1 MCRHKIMSRN
11 LVILLVVMS
20 AAVAGLIVF
29 SKMRTR
35 TGDHVT
41 GTAPT
46 TDTTPSPVATQ
57 TPDVVQPSIVR
68 PSVAV
73 PTNVQIPVV
82 KPIIPQIQTGSVA
95 TTTTIPVPAITN
107 DAATL
112 PDTKPLPV
120 LEKEYVA
127 TTNRDTRLDLMMDIA
142 DAPGPEAVK
151 ALARL
156 FVVETDPDLKVDLL
170 DSLLGIEGQVE
181 EKLKMLT
188 LGTEKGLPT
197 DVRQSAIDGLIDLD
211 DQRVIPV
218 LNGLLNDPDEEIREG
233 AKDALEMLQ
242 SKPAVK
248 LK

>member
-1 MCRHKIMSRN
+1 
-11 LVILLVVMS
+11 MS

-29 SKMRTR
+29 SKLRPR
-35 TGDHVT
+35 PGEQVAVT
-41 GTAPT
+41 VPT
-46 TDTTPSPVATQ
+46 DPAAVATQ
-57 TPDVVQPSIVR
+57 AARAIPPTTEYAP
-68 PSVAV
+68 VA
-73 PTNVQIPVV
+73 PAANVQIPVV
-82 KPIIPQIQTGSVA
+82 KPVVPQIQTGFVA
-95 TTTTIPVPAITN
+95 RTTTIPVPVITN
-107 DAATL
+107 DATA
-112 PDTKPLPV
+112 PETKTLPV

-142 DAPGPEAVK
+142 DAPGPDAVR
-151 ALARL
+151 ALTRL
-156 FVVETDPDLKVDLL
+156 FEVETDPDLKVDLL

-181 EKLKMLT
+181 EKLKMLM
-188 LGTEKGLPT
+188 LGTEKSLPT

-218 LNGLLNDPDEEIREG
+218 LNGLLNDPDEEVREG

>member
-1 MCRHKIMSRN
+1 
-11 LVILLVVMS
+11 VD
-20 AAVAGLIVF
+20 G
-29 SKMRTR
+29 
-35 TGDHVT
+35 
-41 GTAPT
+41 GTPAT
-46 TDTTPSPVATQ
+46 TDP
-57 TPDVVQPSIVR
+57 QP
-68 PSVAV
+68 
-73 PTNVQIPVV
+73 PVV
-82 KPIIPQIQTGSVA
+82 KPLVPSSAQIQTGLVA
-95 TTTTIPVPAITN
+95 RPPTIPVFTN
-107 DAATL
+107 DAPGILEA
-112 PDTKPLPV
+112 KPLPV
-120 LEKEYVA
+120 MEKEYVA
-127 TTNRDTRLDLMMDIA
+127 TTNRDTRLDIMMDIA
-142 DAPGPEAVK
+142 EWPGADGVR

-156 FVVETDPDLKVDLL
+156 FEVETDPDLKVDLL

-188 LGTEKGLPT
+188 LGTQKGLPT

>member
-1 MCRHKIMSRN
+1 MSRN
-11 LVILLVVMS
+11 LVILLVLMC
-20 AAVAGLIVF
+20 AAVAGMIVF
-29 SKMRTR
+29 SKLRPKPGQQAAASSPTE
-35 TGDHVT
+35 T
-41 GTAPT
+41 PT
-46 TDTTPSPVATQ
+46 TPTAARNPPS
-57 TPDVVQPSIVR
+57 VQPATDHA
-68 PSVAV
+68 PLATT
-73 PTNVQIPVV
+73 TNVQIPVV
-82 KPIIPQIQTGSVA
+82 KPFVPQIQTGVVA
-95 TTTTIPVPAITN
+95 RTTTIPVPVVTN
-107 DAATL
+107 ELPAAL
-112 PDTKPLPV
+112 ETKPLPV

-127 TTNRDTRLDLMMDIA
+127 TTNRDTRLDLMMDIS
-142 DAPGPEAVK
+142 DAPGPEAVQ

-156 FVVETDPDLKVDLL
+156 FVIETDPDLKVDLL

-188 LGTEKGLPT
+188 LGTQKGLPT

-218 LNGLLNDPDEEIREG
+218 LNGLLNDPDEDIREG

>member
-1 MCRHKIMSRN
+1 MSRN

-20 AAVAGLIVF
+20 AAVAGMIVF
-29 SKMRTR
+29 SKMRPR
-35 TGDHVT
+35 SDQQAAVSV
-41 GTAPT
+41 P
-46 TDTTPSPVATQ
+46 TDTTPAPTPAVTQ
-57 TPDVVQPSIVR
+57 NPPPVQPPVVR
-68 PSVAV
+68 TPVAV

-82 KPIIPQIQTGSVA
+82 KPLVPQIQTGAVA
-95 TTTTIPVPAITN
+95 RNPTIPVPVITN
-107 DAATL
+107 DTPGL
-112 PDTKPLPV
+112 PEAKTLPV

-142 DAPGPEAVK
+142 DAPGPDAVR
-151 ALARL
+151 ALTRL
-156 FVVETDPDLKVDLL
+156 FQAETDPDLKVDLL

-188 LGTEKGLPT
+188 LGAEKGLPT

-211 DQRVIPV
+211 DPRVIPV
-218 LNGLLNDPDEEIREG
+218 LNGLLNDPDEEVREG

>member
-1 MCRHKIMSRN
+1 MSRN
-11 LVILLVVMS
+11 FVILLVVMS

-29 SKMRTR
+29 SKMRSR
-35 TGDHVT
+35 PGQQAAVSV
-41 GTAPT
+41 P
-46 TDTTPSPVATQ
+46 TDTTPAPAVTQNPPPVQPLIDRTPVAG
-57 TPDVVQPSIVR
+57 
-68 PSVAV
+68 A
-73 PTNVQIPVV
+73 TNVQISVV
-82 KPIIPQIQTGSVA
+82 KPRVPQIQTGVVPRTA
-95 TTTTIPVPAITN
+95 TIPVPTITN
-107 DAATL
+107 DTPGL
-112 PDTKPLPV
+112 PGLAQTKPLPV

-127 TTNRDTRLDLMMDIA
+127 TTNRDTRLDVMMDIA
-142 DAPGPEAVK
+142 DAPGPDAVR
-151 ALARL
+151 ALTRL
-156 FVVETDPDLKVDLL
+156 FQVETDPDLKVDLL

-188 LGTEKGLPT
+188 LGAEKGLPT

-218 LNGLLNDPDEEIREG
+218 LNGLLNDPDEEVREG

>member
-1 MCRHKIMSRN
+1 MSRS
-11 LVILLVVMS
+11 LVVLLVVMS
-20 AAVAGLIVF
+20 AAVAGLIIL

-35 TGDHVT
+35 PDRQV
-41 GTAPT
+41 AVNVP
-46 TDTTPSPVATQ
+46 TDTTPTPAVTQNPSPVQ
-57 TPDVVQPSIVR
+57 PPVVPTP
-68 PSVAV
+68 VAV
-73 PTNVQIPVV
+73 PPNVQIPVV
-82 KPIIPQIQTGSVA
+82 KPVVPQIQTGAVA
-95 TTTTIPVPAITN
+95 GNPTIPVPAIPT
-107 DAATL
+107 AAAL
-112 PDTKPLPV
+112 SDTKPLPV

-142 DAPGPEAVK
+142 DAPGPDAIR
-151 ALARL
+151 ALTRL
-156 FVVETDPDLKVDLL
+156 FQMETDPDLKVDLL

-188 LGTEKGLPT
+188 LGAEKGLPT

-211 DQRVIPV
+211 DPRVIPV
-218 LNGLLNDPDEEIREG
+218 LNGLLNDPDEEVREG

>member
-1 MCRHKIMSRN
+1 MSRN
-11 LVILLVVMS
+11 LVILLVLMS

-29 SKMRTR
+29 SKMRPR
-35 TGDHVT
+35 PGQQAAVSVP
-41 GTAPT
+41 G
-46 TDTTPSPVATQ
+46 DTTPTPVVTQ
-57 TPDVVQPSIVR
+57 NPPPVQPSVDHT
-68 PSVAV
+68 PVAV

-82 KPIIPQIQTGSVA
+82 KPLVPPIQTGVVPR
-95 TTTTIPVPAITN
+95 TTTIPVPVIPN
-107 DAATL
+107 DAATV

-142 DAPGPEAVK
+142 DAPGPDAVR

-156 FVVETDPDLKVDLL
+156 FQVETDPDLKVDLL

-211 DQRVIPV
+211 DQRVIPL
-218 LNGLLNDPDEEIREG
+218 LNGLLNDPDEEVREG

>member
-1 MCRHKIMSRN
+1 MSRN

-29 SKMRTR
+29 SKMRSR
-35 TGDHVT
+35 PGQPAAAS
-41 GTAPT
+41 APV
-46 TDTTPSPVATQ
+46 DTTTPTAAQKPPSVRP
-57 TPDVVQPSIVR
+57 VQPATDH
-68 PSVAV
+68 PSLAAG
-73 PTNVQIPVV
+73 TNVQIPVV
-82 KPIIPQIQTGSVA
+82 KPFVPQIQAGVVARA
-95 TTTTIPVPAITN
+95 TTISVPVVTN
-107 DAATL
+107 EPPTAL
-112 PDTKPLPV
+112 ETKPLPV

-127 TTNRDTRLDLMMDIA
+127 TTNRDTRLDLMMDIS
-142 DAPGPEAVK
+142 DAPGPEAVQ
-151 ALARL
+151 ALTRL
-156 FVVETDPDLKVDLL
+156 FVIETDPDLKVDLL
-170 DSLLGIEGQVE
+170 DSLLGIDGQVE

-188 LGTEKGLPT
+188 LGTQKGLPT